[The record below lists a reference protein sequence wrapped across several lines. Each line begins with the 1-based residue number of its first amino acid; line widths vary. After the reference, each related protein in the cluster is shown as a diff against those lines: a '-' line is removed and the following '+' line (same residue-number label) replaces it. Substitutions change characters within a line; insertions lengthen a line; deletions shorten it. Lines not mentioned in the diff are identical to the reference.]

1 MHRPRSLVGL
11 LLVAL
16 VACRPEAD
24 LVLAGGEIWTGLAS
38 GAPQPGAIAI
48 ARGKILAVGDSG
60 SVACYVGPATTVV
73 RIGSGLVV
81 PGFVDGHTH
90 FIDAGFQ
97 LASVELRDALTPQ
110 AVIRRIRTYAR
121 SRKRGEWILGGDW
134 DHTLWPRGP
143 LPRHEWIESVT
154 PDNPGFIYRLERHQA
169 LAHAAA
175 TRAPGGTM

>member
-16 VACRPEAD
+16 VACRPQAD
-24 LVLAGGEIWTGLAS
+24 LVLTGGEIWRGLAG
-38 GAPQPGAIAI
+38 GAAQRGAMAI

-60 SVACYVGPATTVV
+60 SVARYVGPATTVA

-97 LASVELRDALTPQ
+97 LASVELRDAVTPQ
-110 AVIRRIRTYAR
+110 ECIRRIRTDAR
-121 SRKRGEWILGGDW
+121 SRNRREWILGADW

-143 LPRHEWIESVT
+143 LPRHEWIES
-154 PDNPGFIYRLERHQA
+154 
-169 LAHAAA
+169 
-175 TRAPGGTM
+175 